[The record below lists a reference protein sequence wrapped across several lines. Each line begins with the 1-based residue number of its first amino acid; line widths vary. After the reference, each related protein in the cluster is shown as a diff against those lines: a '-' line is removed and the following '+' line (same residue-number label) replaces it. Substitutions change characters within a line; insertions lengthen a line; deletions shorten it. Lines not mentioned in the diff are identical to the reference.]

1 MLTQVWWM
9 RPSRN
14 TFNPKLF
21 VGVVRPKK
29 EPSAI
34 QMIREVRFHTQLLN
48 DFPNQ
53 LTKLLGRQE
62 KRV

>member
-1 MLTQVWWM
+1 MSPLVLLLIGRPSALMLTQVWWM

-34 QMIREVRFHTQLLN
+34 QMIRR
-48 DFPNQ
+48 
-53 LTKLLGRQE
+53 
-62 KRV
+62 